1 MKYFVACMATALL
14 LVSPI
19 FAQAPLGT
27 GPNFL
32 TCVNYNDGPTSSDM
46 TLIVQLEID
55 GQIVVDEG
63 HDVKHVFF
71 RSGSKDLGEA
81 LGLDWIK
88 PTFDDSDWEDG
99 ISGVGYSD
107 GDDNT
112 EVKRENEAGERD
124 GLAIYTRYRF
134 EVADSSAVSSV
145 VFRADYDDGYAA
157 WLNGV
162 EIARSSNLAGK
173 DLTWDASAG
182 EIPNHGATEL
192 AAGTP
197 NPDRQY
203 QEEVTVDFSP
213 VTSTAVKPVG
223 KLATSWGRIKAY

>member
-1 MKYFVACMATALL
+1 MKFLTLACIVAVLL
-14 LVSPI
+14 AVSPV
-19 FAQAPLGT
+19 FAQAPLGNGT
-27 GPNFL
+27 NFL

-46 TLIVQLEID
+46 TLVVQLEID
-55 GQIVVDEG
+55 GKIVVDEG
-63 HDVKHVFF
+63 HAVKYLFL
-71 RSGSKDLGEA
+71 RSDGE
-81 LGLDWIK
+81 LVGMDWAE
-88 PTFDDSDWEDG
+88 PSFNDSAWEDG

-112 EVKRENEAGERD
+112 EVKRENEAGARD

-145 VFRADYDDGYAA
+145 ILRADYDDAYAA
-157 WLNGV
+157 WLNGE
-162 EIARSSNLAGK
+162 EIARSANLAGK

-182 EIPNHGATEL
+182 GVDNHGSTEA

-203 QEEVTVDFSP
+203 QEEVEVDFVAVDS
-213 VTSTAVKPVG
+213 VVTAVELVG
-223 KLATSWGRIKAY
+223 KLATSWGKIKSR